1 LNRGTQKEH
10 EYLYWEFH
18 EGGGRLALL
27 EGDWKMVILNAKS
40 EEQIELYNLGDD
52 LGETNNLADAN
63 PEMTKEMYDKLKSI
77 RVESD
82 IFPFYTK

>member
-1 LNRGTQKEH
+1 LNKGTQKEH

>member
-1 LNRGTQKEH
+1 MNKGTQKEH

-40 EEQIELYNLGDD
+40 EEQVELYNLGDD